1 MRKYIILLF
10 ISAFALGACDKNDDY
25 TVREWTVASQ
35 LGISHGFHTLQPV
48 LLVKANDDTS
58 WRAVYEGIEGFDY
71 EPGYEYKLRIKAKQL
86 ADPPQDAS
94 SVRYSLLELI
104 SKTPARSNIPDS
116 YYPTFTMEVAPRTRQ
131 LLRRIVPQRP
141 FPRSRPERL
150 AAVAVPDRGI
160 RLRTGLQLQA
170 ESRHLGRRSGRR
182 ILHGTVF
189 GARNAGQTAGAG
201 VNRQRYLRTGPSYEG
216 PVFTFRTPG
225 GFHPRH
231 SSGVIH
237 PTLSVRRHLPG
248 AIHPTLSVRHSLQA
262 SFLQRRKRKNMPS
275 NAHGNGEQRWPRHH
289 HPESGAKT
297 Q

>member
-1 MRKYIILLF
+1 MQYQAVVSVYTDETTRKTMRKYIILLF

-116 YYPTFTMEVAPRTRQ
+116 YYPTFTMEVAPEP
-131 LLRRIVPQRP
+131 V
-141 FPRSRPERL
+141 
-150 AAVAVPDRGI
+150 
-160 RLRTGLQLQA
+160 
-170 ESRHLGRRSGRR
+170 
-182 ILHGTVF
+182 
-189 GARNAGQTAGAG
+189 
-201 VNRQRYLRTGPSYEG
+201 SYYGELY
-216 PVFTFRTPG
+216 
-225 GFHPRH
+225 
-231 SSGVIH
+231 
-237 PTLSVRRHLPG
+237 LSVRFPEVGL
-248 AIHPTLSVRHSLQA
+248 
-262 SFLQRRKRKNMPS
+262 NDW
-275 NAHGNGEQRWPRHH
+275 QRWPFRIEGFDYEQGYSYKLKVGTSVVGVDEGYYTVQYSVLEMLDKQ
-289 HPESGAKT
+289 PAQE
-297 Q
+297 

>member
-1 MRKYIILLF
+1 MQYQAVVSVYTDETTRKTMRKYIILLF

-86 ADPPQDAS
+86 AEPPQDAS

-116 YYPTFTMEVAPRTRQ
+116 YYPTFTMEVAPEPVSYYGELYLSVRFPEVG
-131 LLRRIVPQRP
+131 LNDWQRW
-141 FPRSRPERL
+141 
-150 AAVAVPDRGI
+150 AVPDRGI

-201 VNRQRYLRTGPSYEG
+201 VNRQRYIRTGPSYD
-216 PVFTFRTPG
+216 FRG
-225 GFHPRH
+225 
-231 SSGVIH
+231 
-237 PTLSVRRHLPG
+237 
-248 AIHPTLSVRHSLQA
+248 
-262 SFLQRRKRKNMPS
+262 
-275 NAHGNGEQRWPRHH
+275 
-289 HPESGAKT
+289 
-297 Q
+297 

>member
-104 SKTPARSNIPDS
+104 SKIPARSNIPDS
-116 YYPTFTMEVAPRTRQ
+116 YYPTFTMEVAPEP
-131 LLRRIVPQRP
+131 V
-141 FPRSRPERL
+141 
-150 AAVAVPDRGI
+150 
-160 RLRTGLQLQA
+160 
-170 ESRHLGRRSGRR
+170 
-182 ILHGTVF
+182 
-189 GARNAGQTAGAG
+189 
-201 VNRQRYLRTGPSYEG
+201 SYYGELY
-216 PVFTFRTPG
+216 
-225 GFHPRH
+225 
-231 SSGVIH
+231 
-237 PTLSVRRHLPG
+237 LSVRFPEVGLNDWHCFVNPRKPG
-248 AIHPTLSVRHSLQA
+248 GGAGFYFPDSGPFSWAPFVRRYSSDAYCPAPSVRCHPSDIVRPAFPSSLISSA
-262 SFLQRRKRKNMPS
+262 SQTK
-275 NAHGNGEQRWPRHH
+275 EY
-289 HPESGAKT
+289 AK
-297 Q
+297 